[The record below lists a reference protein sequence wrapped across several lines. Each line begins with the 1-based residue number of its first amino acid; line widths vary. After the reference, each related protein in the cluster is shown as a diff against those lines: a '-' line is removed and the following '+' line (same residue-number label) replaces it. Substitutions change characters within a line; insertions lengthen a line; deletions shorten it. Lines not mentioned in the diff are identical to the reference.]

1 MTALTGTPAAD
12 APATTRPL
20 THREVLI
27 IFIALLLG
35 MLLSSLDQ
43 TVVSTALPTIV
54 GELGGVQHL
63 SWVITAYLLTST
75 ASVPIYGKLSDLY
88 GRKLFF
94 QLAIIIFLAGSMLS
108 GAAQSMLQLIIFRG
122 IQGLGGGGIIAMA
135 QVIIGDIVS
144 PRERGRYQGYT
155 GTVFAISSVTGP
167 LIGGLFTD
175 QLSWRWVFY
184 INLPLGLLA
193 LTATWMFLRLPKHRT
208 EHKVDYLG
216 GALMVAG
223 VSAILLVTSWG
234 GTQYAWDSPAIIGLT
249 ALGVLLIAGFIV
261 QESRA
266 PEPLLPLRLLRQ
278 RTFAVCS
285 SVGFIVGLAMFA
297 AISFMPLYLQ
307 IVQGVSATSSGLR
320 LTPMMLGLLAMSI
333 GSGQLISITGRYR
346 IYPIIGT
353 AIIAGGMFLLSTLE
367 AGSSMILVS
376 FYMLILG
383 CGLGFTM
390 QVIVLAVQNDSPP
403 GEMGVSTTGVSF
415 FRSMGGAIGVAIFGS
430 LLTSRLESNL
440 ARLVPKDSLNG
451 IDTATLTGSPEVVRN
466 LPAAVHNGVVEAFA
480 LSLGDVFLIAVP
492 FVIAAFALTW
502 LLREV
507 PLRESTHVHLDAD

>member
-1 MTALTGTPAAD
+1 MTTASTTVAGTTAASS
-12 APATTRPL
+12 RPL

-27 IFIALLLG
+27 IYIALLLG
-35 MLLSSLDQ
+35 MLLSALDQ

-54 GELGGVQHL
+54 GELGGVEHL

-94 QLAIIIFLAGSMLS
+94 QVAIIVFLAGSVLS

-155 GTVFAISSVTGP
+155 GTVFALSSVTGP

-184 INLPLGLLA
+184 INIPIGMLA
-193 LTATWMFLRLPKHRT
+193 LTATWLFLRLPRHRT
-208 EHKVDYLG
+208 EHKIDYLG
-216 GALMVAG
+216 GAFMVAG

-234 GTQYAWDSPAIIGLT
+234 GTEYAWSSPTIVGLSVLGAVLIGL
-249 ALGVLLIAGFIV
+249 FIW

-266 PEPLLPLRLLRQ
+266 PEPLLPLRLLRR
-278 RTFAVCS
+278 RTFAVAS

-307 IVQGVSATSSGLR
+307 IVKGVSATSSGLR
-320 LTPMMLGLLAMSI
+320 LTPMMLGLLATSI
-333 GSGQLISITGRYR
+333 GSGQLISRTGHYR
-346 IYPIIGT
+346 IFPIIGT
-353 AIIAGGMFLLSTLE
+353 AIMAVGIFLLSTLE
-367 AGSSMILVS
+367 ADSGMGLVS
-376 FYMLILG
+376 LYMLVLG
-383 CGLGFTM
+383 AGLGFVM
-390 QVIVLAVQNDSPP
+390 QVIILAVQNDSPAN
-403 GEMGVSTTGVSF
+403 EMGVSTTGVSF

-430 LLTSRLESNL
+430 LLTNRLDSNL
-440 ARLVPKDSLNG
+440 DRLVPAESMNG
-451 IDTATLTGSPEVVRN
+451 ISSSTLTGSPEVVRN
-466 LPAAVHNGVVEAFA
+466 LPAVIHSGVVEAFS
-480 LSLGDVFLIAVP
+480 LSLGTVFLLALP
-492 FVIAAFALTW
+492 FIIVAFGLTW

-507 PLRESTHVHLDAD
+507 PLRENTHVHLDAD

>member
-1 MTALTGTPAAD
+1 MSTVTSAAG
-12 APATTRPL
+12 AASPVTSRPL

-27 IFIALLLG
+27 IYIALLLG

-54 GELGGVQHL
+54 GELGGVEHL

-94 QLAIIIFLAGSMLS
+94 QLAIVIFLAGSVLS
-108 GAAQSMLQLIIFRG
+108 GAAQSMLQLIVFRG

-167 LIGGLFTD
+167 LIGGVFTD

-184 INLPLGLLA
+184 INLPIGMLA
-193 LTATWMFLRLPKHRT
+193 LTATWLFLRLPKHRT

-216 GALMVAG
+216 SALMVAG

-234 GTQYAWDSPAIIGLT
+234 GVSYAWTSPTIIGLT
-249 ALGVLLIAGFIV
+249 ALGILLLGGFIV
-261 QESRA
+261 QETRA

-278 RTFAVCS
+278 RTFALAS
-285 SVGFIVGLAMFA
+285 SIGFIVGLAMFA

-307 IVQGVSATSSGLR
+307 IVKGVSATSSGLR

-333 GSGQLISITGRYR
+333 GSGQLITRTGKYR
-346 IYPIIGT
+346 IYPIVGT
-353 AIIAGGMFLLSTLE
+353 AIMAVGVFLLSTLTAE
-367 AGSSMILVS
+367 SSMILVS
-376 FYMLILG
+376 IYMLILG
-383 CGLGFTM
+383 SGLGLVM
-390 QVIVLAVQNDSPP
+390 QVIILAVQNDSPP
-403 GEMGVSTTGVSF
+403 GEMGISTTGVSF
-415 FRSMGGAIGVAIFGS
+415 FRSMGGAIGVALFGS
-430 LLTSRLESNL
+430 LLTSRLDSNL
-440 ARLVPKDSLNG
+440 TRLVPPDSLNG
-451 IDTATLTGSPEVVRN
+451 IDSATLTGSPEVVRQ
-466 LPAAVHNGVVEAFA
+466 LPAAIHAGVVEAFS
-480 LSLGDVFLIAVP
+480 LSLGDVFLISVP
-492 FVIAAFALTW
+492 FIIVAFALTW
-502 LLREV
+502 LLHEV
-507 PLRESTHVHLDAD
+507 PLREDAHVHFEAD